1 MVKKPLVKTT
11 PRSRFYEVTYL
22 VGSDI
27 TSSELATLR
36 DEVATLIGKN
46 QGTIKNTEDW
56 GKRDL
61 AYPIKKAGKTSKEGT
76 YTHLTIEI
84 PADKTQKLA
93 RELELKRG
101 ILRHLLV
108 QVDNILEQKEV
119 SSK

>member
-1 MVKKPLVKTT
+1 MVKKPLVTAT

-36 DEVATLIGKN
+36 DEVVTLVGKN
-46 QGTIKNTEDW
+46 QGAIKNTEDW

-61 AYPIKKAGKTSKEGT
+61 AYPIKKAGKTHREGT
-76 YTHLTIEI
+76 YTHLLIEMS
-84 PADKTQKLA
+84 ADKTQKLA

-101 ILRHLLV
+101 ILRHLIV
-108 QVDNILEQKEV
+108 QVDTLDKKEEN
-119 SSK
+119 K